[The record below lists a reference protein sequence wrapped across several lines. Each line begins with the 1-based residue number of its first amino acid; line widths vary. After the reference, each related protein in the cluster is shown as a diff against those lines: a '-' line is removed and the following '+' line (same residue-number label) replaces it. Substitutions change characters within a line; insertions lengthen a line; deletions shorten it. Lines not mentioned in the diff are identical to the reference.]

1 MGLAFVATAC
11 VSYTGVSKSPNGEL
25 YISGATSYF
34 VYSSPWV
41 RRCEV
46 DGTKLNCVELSES
59 PKPAA
64 GAADGTTAPA
74 SSASPAA
81 SATPDAPAPEPE
93 PKADP
98 AKPKK

>member
-46 DGTKLNCVELSES
+46 DGTQLNCVELSES

-64 GAADGTTAPA
+64 GAAGATAGPA
-74 SSASPAA
+74 SSAEPSASPAA
-81 SATPDAPAPEPE
+81 EAPAPTLET
-93 PKADP
+93 KDAP